1 MSCCN
6 DVFNKIDSSWTFS
19 LICIQLIALYAPFRI
34 CSPKRRLC
42 SLARCLKVGTCSRK
56 VTNKVICFLFYY
68 VVFIGFR
75 ERLSAATQRFAKV
88 EIFKLSGS
96 AAIGAALLA
105 AKHARKE
112 DVGSVDVLKLY
123 ETLQCRV
130 LFDELNFD

>member
-1 MSCCN
+1 M
-6 DVFNKIDSSWTFS
+6 
-19 LICIQLIALYAPFRI
+19 
-34 CSPKRRLC
+34 
-42 SLARCLKVGTCSRK
+42 
-56 VTNKVICFLFYY
+56 
-68 VVFIGFR
+68 VFIGFR
-75 ERLSAATQRFAKV
+75 ERLSAATQRFAQV